1 MILYFIGMRLLFYLL
16 LISNGIFIILILR
29 FKHFY
34 EEFIFLIMNLIILVC
49 FVIIIMKYH
58 VRVFL
63 IIGIVF
69 EIELITFIFLRIIL
83 SILKNL
89 AIFSTIHT
97 FFIVQSVLML
107 MILF

>member
-1 MILYFIGMRLLFYLL
+1 M
-16 LISNGIFIILILR
+16 
-29 FKHFY
+29 
-34 EEFIFLIMNLIILVC
+34 ILVC
-49 FVIIIMKYH
+49 FAIIIMKYH

-83 SILKNL
+83 FILMNL

-97 FFIVQSVLML
+97 FFIVQYVLML